1 MIRRQLLLPLALA
14 AGALAAALV
23 PPGAASADA
32 ERTLVILEEDEPQTT
47 YPFLA
52 RTMSESR
59 LAELLFDRLFTE
71 SSGGS
76 LKSRVFADGWKVNGS
91 GGGAS
96 SLSVTV
102 RDGLKFSNGKAAT
115 FSDVTFTINDVYRRR
130 DVGHDQGEW
139 YGRIFGDAQQITPMV
154 GKVKFGVLV
163 PDEGAEK
170 YLLTTVMLSRETLSA
185 EGGKPDLEAT
195 KRKPVGTGPFHA
207 AETIES
213 FDDVHLTRNPSRPAD
228 ASGDGRP
235 VTSLRLQ
242 YDQDAA
248 RQRELMEGGRADIW
262 VSPPPAVLPPFKNQT
277 DRYGVKSYQLNQ
289 WWFVAMNHRN
299 GHLSDPRVREALDLA
314 VPRAQLVEKF
324 GGDSARLT
332 SGPFLPTSAWQPA
345 DAAPTAEDRARA
357 SKLMTEAG
365 YSKQGGVWTKNG
377 EAVSL
382 RWGVQGDLLDDYNDV
397 VYGLNDA
404 WEEAGFNVRVRPIRT
419 TDWRERVEAGDA
431 DKTFDLI
438 LGRWNIDREEAALD
452 LFSKVRE
459 GDRQVN
465 LFAYESEDVGKI
477 VEAYRKETSGP
488 KREALMQKLHRYLH
502 DDRPYLFLW
511 TLEVQSIYRKDRL
524 AGFRAT
530 PFYYFT
536 RAEELTW
543 KADAPE

>member
-1 MIRRQLLLPLALA
+1 MIRSRLLLPVALLS
-14 AGALAAALV
+14 GVVVAALV
-23 PPGAASADA
+23 PRGDASADG
-32 ERTLVILEEDEPQTT
+32 ERTLVILEADEPQTT

-59 LAELLFDRLFTE
+59 LGELLFDRLFTE

-76 LKSRVFADGWKVNGS
+76 LKSRVFEPGWSVHDSN
-91 GGGAS
+91 
-96 SLSVTV
+96 LSVTV
-102 RDGLKFSNGKAAT
+102 QENLKFANGKAAT
-115 FSDVTFTINDVYRRR
+115 FSDVTFTINDVYRRG
-130 DVGHDQGEW
+130 DVGHDQGPW
-139 YGRIFGDAQQITPMV
+139 YARVFGDAQQITPMV
-154 GKVKFGVLV
+154 GKVKFGIPV

-170 YLLTTVMLSRETLSA
+170 YLLNTVMLSREA
-185 EGGKPDLEAT
+185 FPGDGGKPDLEST
-195 KRKPVGTGPFHA
+195 KRMPVGTGPFYA
-207 AETIES
+207 ADTIES
-213 FDDVHLTRNPSRPAD
+213 FDDVRLMRNPHRPGKTD
-228 ASGDGRP
+228 PERKS
-235 VTSLRLQ
+235 VKQLRLQ

-262 VSPPPAVLPPFKNQT
+262 VSPPPAVLPPFKNQSK
-277 DRYGVKSYQLNQ
+277 RYGVKSYQLNQ
-289 WWFVAMNHRN
+289 WWFVAMNHQN
-299 GHLSDPRVREALDLA
+299 AHLADPRVREALDLA

-345 DAAPTAEDRARA
+345 DAAPTAEDRRRA
-357 SKLMTEAG
+357 TRLMEEAG

-404 WEEAGFNVRVRPIRT
+404 WEESGFNVRVRPIRT
-419 TDWRERVEAGDA
+419 TDWRERVEAGEA
-431 DKTFDLI
+431 GKTFDLI
-438 LGRWNIDREEAALD
+438 LGRWNIDREEAVLD
-452 LFSKVRE
+452 LFGKITDGE
-459 GDRQVN
+459 HQVN
-465 LFAYESEDVGKI
+465 LFAYQSEAVGKI
-477 VEAYRKETSGP
+477 VEEYRKETSGP

-524 AGFRAT
+524 GGFRAS

-543 KADAPE
+543 KADAPD